1 MRKKIDRNAVLDLW
15 AKGLTSDQI
24 AERMGIQRG
33 SATNIILRARDLGDK
48 RAVSRSPGRRK
59 QEAISAEPAL

>member
-33 SATNIILRARDLGDK
+33 STTNIILRARDIGDE

-59 QEAISAEPAL
+59 KEAVNAEPAL